1 MQRHIAPSAFHNSTE
16 RFDPPKCHPK
26 TREAIT
32 AKIEAWAEE
41 RPDAIER
48 LILWMYGPAG
58 AGKSAITQTIAEL
71 CEGLLGASFFF
82 SRTAEGRSDS
92 SRLIATITWQLIQVI
107 PEIRE
112 IILDLLER
120 DPTLFTRTQAAQTKN
135 LIVDPL
141 NAVPKEILEDRPR
154 LIIIDGL
161 DECFP
166 PESQQEILKLIAD
179 SVHQLFIPLY
189 FLIASRPTQIFGIQ
203 TLRSLPVAYPLPQ
216 NRRQN
221 AQLEE
226 PHILSMSG

>member
-1 MQRHIAPSAFHNSTE
+1 MQRHIAPGAFHNSAE
-16 RFDPPKCHPK
+16 RFDPPKCYPK

-48 LILWMYGPAG
+48 LILWMDGPAG

-71 CEGLLGASFFF
+71 CEGLLGASFF

-120 DPTLFTRTQAAQTKN
+120 DPTLFTRTQGAQTKN

>member
-1 MQRHIAPSAFHNSTE
+1 
-16 RFDPPKCHPK
+16 
-26 TREAIT
+26 
-32 AKIEAWAEE
+32 
-41 RPDAIER
+41 
-48 LILWMYGPAG
+48 MYGPAG

-82 SRTAEGRSDS
+82 SCTAEGRSDS

-120 DPTLFTRTQAAQTKN
+120 DPTLLTRTQAAQTKN

-141 NAVPKEILEDRPR
+141 NAVPKEILGDRPR

-189 FLIASRPTQIFGIQ
+189 FLIASRPHPDIRDTNFTFSACRIPPPTKQETECAARRTAHSVDVWLNRHPSRARNEHRAGVRLLDSSHGANILRL
-203 TLRSLPVAYPLPQ
+203 TLASEGGGRIG
-216 NRRQN
+216 
-221 AQLEE
+221 E
-226 PHILSMSG
+226 IGMSG